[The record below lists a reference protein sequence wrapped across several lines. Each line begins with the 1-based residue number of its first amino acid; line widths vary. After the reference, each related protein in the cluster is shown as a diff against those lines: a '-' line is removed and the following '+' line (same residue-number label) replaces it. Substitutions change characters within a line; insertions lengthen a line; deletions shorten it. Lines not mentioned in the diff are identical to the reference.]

1 MDGVVLDGIWLP
13 SRKQTSFSLRME
25 ANTWSSSNWRLMGV
39 VNSWIKGMIIGK
51 EEEESAKDEEEEEEK
66 ATMIQEKK
74 KVHAT
79 MLIRGEGMRKQ
90 R

>member
-1 MDGVVLDGIWLP
+1 
-13 SRKQTSFSLRME
+13 
-25 ANTWSSSNWRLMGV
+25 MGV